1 MEAEPARSE
10 PETVALQPA
19 GIGAILTAA
28 RERLSMSREQVAR
41 TLHLPQRI
49 VVALEE
55 EDHQALPEPA
65 YVKGY
70 LRAYARL
77 LEIDEQRL
85 VEQYLALGVR
95 DPEWTVSERLKEGAP
110 NRISVGLSAAVV
122 ALVSVVLSA
131 MWWNTQQREF
141 ADIASLDE
149 PALEAGAPR
158 AVEGTAPDARFV
170 ARRWQA
176 EGERETNSGAGDGDG
191 VQSRSVAQ
199 SSEMNQSREINRNG
213 DATDGRDPPPA
224 LYAANPPSA
233 AGRREPAAARQDAM
247 PELARGPAAAA
258 MVAAPDNGISRPD
271 GAQTRATDV
280 QDRLALRYRDDS
292 WTEVKDATGKQL
304 LYGMVPAGDARRVT
318 GEAPFEVLL
327 GNSRD
332 VRLTIN
338 GEAFDPSPY
347 VRPNNTARFTVDTRA
362 GQ

>member
-1 MEAEPARSE
+1 M
-10 PETVALQPA
+10 
-19 GIGAILTAA
+19 GAILTAA
-28 RERLSMSREQVAR
+28 RERLPMSREQVAR
-41 TLHLPQRI
+41 TLHLPKRI

-55 EDHQALPEPA
+55 EDHQALPAPA

-95 DPEWTVSERLKEGAP
+95 DPELTVSERLKEGAP
-110 NRISVGLSAAVV
+110 NRISVGLSAAAV

-141 ADIASLDE
+141 ADVASIDE

-158 AVEGTAPDARFV
+158 AVEDTAPDARPAV
-170 ARRWQA
+170 ARRRQA
-176 EGERETNSGAGDGDG
+176 EPEREISGGIA
-191 VQSRSVAQ
+191 RNPEVAQ
-199 SSEMNQSREINRNG
+199 SGEIDRNG

-233 AGRREPAAARQDAM
+233 AGRREPAAARQDTM
-247 PELARGPAAAA
+247 PEPAHGPATAATL
-258 MVAAPDNGISRPD
+258 AAPDNSLSRPD
-271 GAQTRATDV
+271 SAQTRAADV

-292 WTEVKDATGKQL
+292 WTEVKDATGRQL
-304 LYGMVPAGDARRVT
+304 LYGMVPAGEARRVA

-327 GNSRD
+327 GSSRD
-332 VRLTIN
+332 VQLTIN

-347 VRPNNTARFTVDTRA
+347 VRPNNTARFTVDTGA